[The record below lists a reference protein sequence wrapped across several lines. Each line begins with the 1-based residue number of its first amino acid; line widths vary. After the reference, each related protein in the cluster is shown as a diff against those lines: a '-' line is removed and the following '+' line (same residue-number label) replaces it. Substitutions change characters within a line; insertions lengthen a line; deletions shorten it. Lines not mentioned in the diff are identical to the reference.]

1 MKPTTFRYPSPSSTL
16 PATILPARADTQPML
31 GVPGDYVVAKG
42 RTVIVLVDQAQVELD
57 RHLIAN
63 APLKPGDAVEARWRG
78 QWQPAIV
85 RVVEVST
92 VGKAGTRYWYTV
104 SLRRKNGGWRDATV
118 RVFADVR
125 PAEAHSTT

>member
-1 MKPTTFRYPSPSSTL
+1 MTHNPLTYRPHSKITT
-16 PATILPARADTQPML
+16 AMAERADRL
-31 GVPGDYVVAKG
+31 RAEA
-42 RTVIVLVDQAQVELD
+42 RQAQVELD

-63 APLKPGDAVEARWRG
+63 APLKPGDVVEARWRG
-78 QWQPAIV
+78 QWHPAIV

-92 VGKAGTRYWYTV
+92 VGKTGTRYWYRV
-104 SLRRKNGGWRDATV
+104 SLRRKDGGWRDATV